1 MHLPEHSGATPVTRR
16 QLRSRYEMEA
26 KAVAKHVSISA
37 RKARLVANEVRGFG
51 YQEAMD
57 VLRFTN
63 KKASEMIIDLLN
75 SAVANAIQMNENVDP
90 DKLFISKIYVDDGP
104 IMKRYR
110 PRARGRASR
119 IRKRLSHITLV
130 LSDVAV
136 GSEG

>member
-1 MHLPEHSGATPVTRR
+1 
-16 QLRSRYEMEA
+16 MEA

>member
-1 MHLPEHSGATPVTRR
+1 
-16 QLRSRYEMEA
+16 MEA
-26 KAVAKHVSISA
+26 KAVAMHVRISA
-37 RKARLVANEVRGFG
+37 RKARLVANEVRGYG

-57 VLRFTN
+57 ILRFTN
-63 KKASEMIIDLLN
+63 KKASDMIIDLLN
-75 SAVANAIQMNENVDP
+75 SAVANAIQADENVMP
-90 DKLFISKIYVDDGP
+90 ESLYISKIYVDDGP

-130 LSDVAV
+130 LSDKAPV

>member
-1 MHLPEHSGATPVTRR
+1 
-16 QLRSRYEMEA
+16 MEA
-26 KAVAKHVSISA
+26 KAVAKHVRISA
-37 RKARLVANEVRGFG
+37 RKARLVANEVRGYG

-57 VLRFTN
+57 ILRFTN

-75 SAVANAIQMNENVDP
+75 SAVANAIQIDENVEP
-90 DKLFISKIYVDDGP
+90 DNLFISKIYVDDGP

-130 LSDVAV
+130 LTDKSVEA
-136 GSEG
+136 EG

>member
-1 MHLPEHSGATPVTRR
+1 
-16 QLRSRYEMEA
+16 MEA
-26 KAVAKHVSISA
+26 KAVAKHIRISA
-37 RKARLVANEVRGFG
+37 RKARLVANEVRGYG

-57 VLRFTN
+57 ILRFTN

-75 SAVANAIQMNENVDP
+75 SAVANAIQLDENVDP
-90 DKLFISKIYVDDGP
+90 NNLFISKIYVDDGP

-130 LSDVAV
+130 LTDKAV
-136 GSEG
+136 ESEG

>member
-1 MHLPEHSGATPVTRR
+1 
-16 QLRSRYEMEA
+16 MEA
-26 KAVAKHVSISA
+26 KAVAKHVRISA
-37 RKARLVANEVRGFG
+37 RKARLVANEVRGYG

-57 VLRFTN
+57 ILRFTN
-63 KKASEMIIDLLN
+63 KKAADMIIDLLN
-75 SAVANAIQMNENVDP
+75 SAVANAIQVDENIDA
-90 DKLFISKIYVDDGP
+90 DKLYISKIYVDDGP

-130 LSDVAV
+130 LSDKAV

>member
-1 MHLPEHSGATPVTRR
+1 
-16 QLRSRYEMEA
+16 MEA
-26 KAVAKHVSISA
+26 KAVAKHVRISA
-37 RKARLVANEVRGFG
+37 RKARLVANEVRGYG

-57 VLRFTN
+57 ILRFTN

-75 SAVANAIQMNENVDP
+75 SAVANAIQVDENVNP
-90 DKLFISKIYVDDGP
+90 DTLFISKIYVDDGP

-130 LSDVAV
+130 LSDKQT
-136 GSEG
+136 GTEE